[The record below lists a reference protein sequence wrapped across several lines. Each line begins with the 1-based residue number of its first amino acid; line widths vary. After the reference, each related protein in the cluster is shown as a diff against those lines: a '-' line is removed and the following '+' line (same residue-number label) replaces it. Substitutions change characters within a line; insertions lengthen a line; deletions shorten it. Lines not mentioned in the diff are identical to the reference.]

1 MGNAKV
7 STKLAAVNAVTKV
20 VKPYSS
26 AVPGTS
32 RKGKV
37 VGAGVGGVTG
47 LGVGRFFFEDFWLFF
62 DGPGGGGGG
71 PFLPGGGGG
80 GGPFLPDFNVLPR
93 SMVEAVTA
101 RPSKLPATAA
111 AAAAAAAKE
120 TKGKETKQ
128 SERVI

>member
-1 MGNAKV
+1 MYPLSARV
-7 STKLAAVNAVTKV
+7 SGR
-20 VKPYSS
+20 PW
-26 AVPGTS
+26 
-32 RKGKV
+32 KG
-37 VGAGVGGVTG
+37 A
-47 LGVGRFFFEDFWLFF
+47 GRFFFDDFEFFF